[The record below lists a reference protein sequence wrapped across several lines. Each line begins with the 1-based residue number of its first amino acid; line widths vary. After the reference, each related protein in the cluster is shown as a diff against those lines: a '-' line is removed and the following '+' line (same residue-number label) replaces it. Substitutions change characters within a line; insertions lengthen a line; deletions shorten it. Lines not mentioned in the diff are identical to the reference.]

1 MGNHIEVDACS
12 NLTSGTKPAD
22 FTMVRLCEYGK
33 IVKKLT
39 TH

>member
-1 MGNHIEVDACS
+1 
-12 NLTSGTKPAD
+12 
-22 FTMVRLCEYGK
+22 MVRLCEYGK